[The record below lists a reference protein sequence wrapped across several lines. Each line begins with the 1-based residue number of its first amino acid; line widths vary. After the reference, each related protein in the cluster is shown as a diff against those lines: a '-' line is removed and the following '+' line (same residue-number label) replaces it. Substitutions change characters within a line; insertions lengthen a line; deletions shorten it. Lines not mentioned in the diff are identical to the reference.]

1 MTYLDNFEF
10 ISNSHLR
17 YENGSIVKGLQVCG
31 RSISIKKNIDGCKGY
46 NIPVGFGYIITIF
59 DLEGNHPIWG
69 TNVIVSPKPMKII
82 SQSIEKIILR
92 GYMVEAQTPFGFME
106 VDLADY
112 GLTLFLK
119 NGVIDSCSL
128 HMFDKNVVLVYLA

>member
-1 MTYLDNFEF
+1 MTNLDNFEF
-10 ISNSHLR
+10 ISKSHLR

-82 SQSIEKIILR
+82 NQSSEERDDDEVIDKIIRSANKKYFFKESFTSQSHFQSFNI
-92 GYMVEAQTPFGFME
+92 
-106 VDLADY
+106 
-112 GLTLFLK
+112 
-119 NGVIDSCSL
+119 NNS
-128 HMFDKNVVLVYLA
+128 MF